1 MVVPALCGRRAP
13 ANGAWNRKGRAGGSE
28 KAGRRNRI
36 VALMLGSC
44 CRRRPRGSAVAHR
57 SATIAVVVAAAAVL
71 ASCSSTAPKA
81 APAQTSP
88 TGASSAAGPPLV
100 SFEASAALAAN
111 GPLATGQTAAST
123 CGSNRSGWLA
133 EIAKVGLS
141 AAKVSKH
148 WAFLEPL
155 GNGITGRQLQG
166 SGTITSIDVG
176 NVDVPFDHPFAG
188 DMSFNEKLDS
198 PYVGLSRNLGVGL
211 TPGEGDPRGVVHDE
225 LMTGLMPHPVGNG
238 SLGATS
244 TWPQYATNSAK
255 TVTQAFVPRT
265 GDRVAVMGYWV
276 VDCGH
281 TDFHT
286 ELHSVTFMA
295 YGHRSGSAT
304 VAHAFFNPYEEAQLY
319 NPDLALA
326 GLVSDPSRLDAPATQ
341 NILKYLVT
349 AIVRV
354 ASGQDK
360 QATLPVLVEPNLQS
374 PAPWTVCAPPGTR
387 GGPPLPPVGFLPVLG
402 TPGRGYLRDRG
413 PRDGLRT
420 GHDDAAQGVP
430 ARRRSR
436 TAGVPDV
443 VVVAAGERPGLRA
456 GRRWAIVQPRAGGP
470 RPGQARGATARAPP
484 RGPPQPT
491 RPVDVLPAPRRAGPR
506 HACGRPPQRD
516 PVPFPGNALC
526 RVGPCHLEL
535 TFPAPAHER
544 LASTGYCGPA
554 PPPLLPPGPRDP
566 PGPRGSPSPPAA
578 PGSRGRCQPA
588 WETLRAS

>member
-1 MVVPALCGRRAP
+1 MVV
-13 ANGAWNRKGRAGGSE
+13 
-28 KAGRRNRI
+28 
-36 VALMLGSC
+36 V
-44 CRRRPRGSAVAHR
+44 
-57 SATIAVVVAAAAVL
+57 AAAVL

-81 APAQTSP
+81 APAQTSA
-88 TGASSAAGPPLV
+88 TGASSATGPPLV
-100 SFEASAALAAN
+100 SFETSAALAAN

-387 GGPPLPPVGFLPVLG
+387 GGRHSRLSVSYRFSARPGVDISVTGDPATGCAQVTTTLPKAYRPADVPGQRECPTSWSWLQANALAYAPGGGGRSFNLEQEILDQVKQVAPQLVPRLEAHLSQPVLSTCFSPLVVPDLG
-402 TPGRGYLRDRG
+402 TP
-413 PRDGLRT
+413 
-420 GHDDAAQGVP
+420 
-430 ARRRSR
+430 
-436 TAGVPDV
+436 
-443 VVVAAGERPGLRA
+443 AAGHHS
-456 GRRWAIVQPRAGGP
+456 V
-470 RPGQARGATARAPP
+470 
-484 RGPPQPT
+484 T
-491 RPVDVLPAPRRAGPR
+491 R
-506 HACGRPPQRD
+506 
-516 PVPFPGNALC
+516 
-526 RVGPCHLEL
+526 
-535 TFPAPAHER
+535 
-544 LASTGYCGPA
+544 
-554 PPPLLPPGPRDP
+554 
-566 PGPRGSPSPPAA
+566 SPSQAMPFA
-578 PGSRGRCQPA
+578 GWVRVT
-588 WETLRAS
+588 WN